1 MKAFDYL
8 QRLQQMDQLIR
19 LKATGSP
26 RVFASRL
33 GISKSSLYN
42 HLDLLRMLG
51 GPVKYNQQLSS
62 FEYAY
67 SVVLQ
72 LGYTKKWKSFL
83 NVPVLLDWGIGVLP
97 ASCNCGLTRNH
108 TIRSRARLP
117 KSVKSRQWI
126 QIFQIIWNSIFANGL
141 CILRNGGI
149 CF

>member
-72 LGYTKKWKSFL
+72 LGYTKK
-83 NVPVLLDWGIGVLP
+83 
-97 ASCNCGLTRNH
+97 
-108 TIRSRARLP
+108 
-117 KSVKSRQWI
+117 
-126 QIFQIIWNSIFANGL
+126 
-141 CILRNGGI
+141 
-149 CF
+149 